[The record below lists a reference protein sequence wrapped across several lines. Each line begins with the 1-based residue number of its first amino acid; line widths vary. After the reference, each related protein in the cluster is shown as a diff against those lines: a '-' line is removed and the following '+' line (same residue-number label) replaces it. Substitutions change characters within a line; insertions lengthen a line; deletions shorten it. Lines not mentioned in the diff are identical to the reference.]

1 MFIVKNPV
9 MRRSLLSY
17 LIFAALATIAI
28 ASVPVLLGYKEHLPF
43 SQGFHGLTSDRLAPD
58 FELTDTS
65 GKSVRLS
72 DIKGYRYVFFGFS
85 RCTTVCPSTWAE
97 LRRLQAGFDEASA
110 PKIVFIS
117 IDSEHDSPAELL
129 RRFSGIGPNFIALTG
144 STDRIKSITTDYR
157 ILIPQ
162 STAEAMHHS
171 GTLYL
176 VRPDGRIAL
185 IYLTLPDSKTLL
197 ADLKQLK

>member
-1 MFIVKNPV
+1 

-17 LIFAALATIAI
+17 LTFAALATIAI
-28 ASVPVLLGYKEHLPF
+28 ASVPALLAFKEHLPF

-65 GKSVRLS
+65 GKPARLS

-110 PKIVFIS
+110 PKIVFVS
-117 IDSEHDSPAELL
+117 IDSHYDSPAELSK
-129 RRFSGIGPNFIALTG
+129 RFAGFGPNFIALTG
-144 STDRIKSITTDYR
+144 SADRIRSIAADYR

-162 STAEAMHHS
+162 STAETIHHS

-185 IYLTLPDSKTLL
+185 IYLTSPDSETLL
-197 ADLKQLK
+197 ADLKHLK